1 VLIYFDPITKEP
13 VPTLGLLSVSDGIE
27 DYQLFAMAEEVLGR
41 DTVLTY
47 IKRITTSLKEYNTD
61 AEVLM
66 QVRSELAKAL
76 LDATATA

>member
-13 VPTLGLLSVSDGIE
+13 IPTLSLQSTRDGIE

-47 IKRITTSLKEYNTD
+47 IKRITTSLTEYNSD

-66 QVRSELAKAL
+66 QVRNELAKAL
-76 LDATATA
+76 LDATSNQ